1 MHRHTHTQHSSTDAA
16 AGYKTFFAKVG
27 DYDMNNA
34 PSSWTSVVAARHALT
49 QFPDC
54 KYLWFLDQSAL
65 VMNPQRTIE
74 AHVMDPARLDEGMIK
89 DYPVVPPDSIIKTF
103 SHLRGRDVEFLITQ
117 DKDGLSSASWVLK
130 NGEWARFFLETWFD
144 PLYRSYN
151 FQKAETHALV
161 SGPLPCIGLMH
172 I

>member
-1 MHRHTHTQHSSTDAA
+1 
-16 AGYKTFFAKVG
+16 
-27 DYDMNNA
+27 MNNA

-161 SGPLPCIGLMH
+161 SGPLPCIGLIH